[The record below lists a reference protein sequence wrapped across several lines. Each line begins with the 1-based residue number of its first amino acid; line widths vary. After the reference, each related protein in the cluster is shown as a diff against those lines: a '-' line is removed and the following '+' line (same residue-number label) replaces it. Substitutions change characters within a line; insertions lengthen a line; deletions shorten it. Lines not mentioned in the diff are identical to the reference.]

1 MTELTDRPFYTFL
14 REERQFSFLL
24 AFFLMQK
31 GNALS
36 RFLDLVRNHPNGS
49 QLPVPAPAQLHDA
62 EIYVEYAYLRDRWDS
77 FLRVDGITGAVAPG
91 ARQEANLNK
100 KAFIETLFR
109 RIPSLVPLA
118 DMVKPDSEPEFN
130 EYFMGKTGA
139 RITRD
144 IASPALW
151 SVAALRDNFKANPQV
166 FNKQVFLDLCK
177 LKWSFRIKPD
187 LVIDIPGLPPICV
200 EAKLA
205 SGEGSY
211 PTGKEALIF
220 DEVFGARLQRVRQ
233 FQLQKF
239 MFATLLDRPC
249 LPVVVQKLYAAS
261 EPDYPVLIWGEVL
274 SDLIQAGGL
283 KASIPFVSKLVDEN
297 ALLLT
302 SYACH
307 RMYGGG

>member
-1 MTELTDRPFYTFL
+1 MTKLTDRPFYTFL

-31 GNALS
+31 GDALT
-36 RFLDLVRNHPNGS
+36 RFLDLIRSRPGGEH
-49 QLPVPAPAQLHDA
+49 LPTPQTAALDEA
-62 EIYVEYAYLRDRWDS
+62 EVYVEYAFLRDRWDS
-77 FLRVDGITGAVAPG
+77 FLRVDGITGALAPG
-91 ARQEANLNK
+91 ARHQANLDK

-109 RIPSLVPLA
+109 RVPSLVPLA
-118 DMVKPDSEPEFN
+118 DIVKPDSESEFN
-130 EYFMGKTGA
+130 AYFMGKAGA
-139 RITRD
+139 RIIRD

-151 SVAALRDNFKANPQV
+151 SVTALRDNFRTDPR
-166 FNKQVFLDLCK
+166 VFLDLCK

-211 PTGKEALIF
+211 PTGKETLIF
-220 DEVFGARLQRVRQ
+220 DEVFGNRLERVGQ

-249 LPVVVQKLYAAS
+249 LPVVVQKLYPTTQIA
-261 EPDYPVLIWGEVL
+261 DPVLIWGEVL
-274 SDLIQAGGL
+274 SDLVQAGGL
-283 KASIPFVSKLVDEN
+283 DAAIPFVSKLVNEN
-297 ALLLT
+297 ALLLS
-302 SYACH
+302 SYASH